1 MARSSK
7 KKKQKSGGTA
17 DWLITFSDVM
27 TLLLTFFVLLLSMA
41 SLQNP
46 RKEHLALGSISQA
59 FGMGKQNM
67 SLLGTQPSQ
76 RKTLLEPGPLQGRK
90 DLEILQNLKWED
102 QQTDVE
108 FISNA
113 FVQILSLNAAVL
125 FDQGASQLTP
135 QGKRLLRKIAPKLQ
149 EIEFP
154 VLIAGHTAIL
164 PGEQEIDSLRRQK
177 SQGLHAS
184 WSLSLERTVEVY
196 RFLLEAGVSPKQLKM
211 EAFGKFQP
219 RYSNFTQKGRR
230 LNRRVDL
237 VLDKRNAMAHN
248 PNKLKSYPREMENRG
263 STFRY
268 KGFEFDVDAGVSG
281 N

>member
-1 MARSSK
+1 MARNGKK
-7 KKKQKSGGTA
+7 KKKQGGGTA

-46 RKEHLALGSISQA
+46 RKEHLVLGSISKA
-59 FGMGKQNM
+59 FGMGAQSLSVLGKKASQEKQ
-67 SLLGTQPSQ
+67 
-76 RKTLLEPGPLQGRK
+76 LLEPGPLQGRK
-90 DLEILQNLKWED
+90 DLETLQNLDWED

-125 FDQGASQLTP
+125 FKQGETELSPEGQ
-135 QGKRLLRKIAPKLQ
+135 RLLRRIAPRLQ
-149 EIEFP
+149 DIDYP

-164 PGEQEIDSLRRQK
+164 PGEQEVDYLKKRRQG
-177 SQGLHAS
+177 GLHPS
-184 WSLSLERTVEVY
+184 WSLSLSRTLRVY
-196 RFLLEAGVSPKQLKM
+196 RFLLDAGLSPGQLKM

-219 RYSNFTQKGRR
+219 RYSNFTRKGRR

-248 PNKLKSYPREMENRG
+248 PNKLKSIPDEIKGRG
-263 STFRY
+263 SSFRY
-268 KGFEFDVDAGVSG
+268 KGFEFDVDRGPSG

>member
-1 MARSSK
+1 MSRNGRK
-7 KKKQKSGGTA
+7 KKKQAKGTA

-41 SLQNP
+41 SLRNP
-46 RKEHLALGSISQA
+46 RKEHLVLGSISKA
-59 FGMGKQNM
+59 FGMGAQTL
-67 SLLGTQPSQ
+67 SVLGKEARQEEH
-76 RKTLLEPGPLQGRK
+76 LLEPGPLQGRE
-90 DLEILQNLKWED
+90 DLETLQNLDWED
-102 QQTDVE
+102 QQSDVE

-125 FDQGASQLTP
+125 FNQGETALSP
-135 QGKRLLRKIAPKLQ
+135 EGERMLRRIAPRLQ
-149 EIEFP
+149 AVEYP
-154 VLIAGHTAIL
+154 VLIAGHTAVL
-164 PGEQEIDSLRRQK
+164 PGEQEIDYLKERGK
-177 SQGLHAS
+177 AGLHPS
-184 WSLSLERTVEVY
+184 WSLSLGRTLRVY
-196 RFLLEAGVSPKQLKM
+196 RFLLDAGVSPEQLKM

-219 RYSNFTQKGRR
+219 RYSNFTRKGRR

-248 PNKLKSYPREMENRG
+248 PNKLKSIPNEIQSRG

-268 KGFEFDVDAGVSG
+268 KGFEFDVEGRSSR